1 MEQNINTKLDN
12 TINDVQQRLDATTT
26 DLNSAVADAKS
37 AINDQVE
44 QVRQDMAVY
53 ISVTNDQLTAES
65 NFIKYQI
72 AGKQNSLYICILCC

>member
-37 AINDQVE
+37 AINEQVE
-44 QVRQDMAVY
+44 QVASLFFRRHLIETAIGSARHGRVY
-53 ISVTNDQLTAES
+53 ISYERSINGR
-65 NFIKYQI
+65 K
-72 AGKQNSLYICILCC
+72 